1 LSELR
6 CYDTLDALLDAMRRY
21 QDEDSMGLVSRAW
34 KFAEA
39 AHSSQLR
46 KSGEP
51 YFTHPR
57 TVATILADLMLDAT
71 TVAAGL
77 LHDCVE
83 DVEGITVETIQKNF
97 GPDVAQLVDGVTKL
111 SRLEFTTR
119 EEQQAETLRKMILAM
134 SRDIRVVLIKLADR
148 LHNMKT
154 LKFQPK
160 DRQLAIAQE
169 TLDIYAPLAHRL
181 GVFTVKS
188 ELEDLSLSVIDP
200 EGYKDLG
207 RRIGM
212 KRSERESFIKSVID
226 QLRDELDEAGVM
238 CEITGRPKH
247 FYSIYKKI
255 KLQGRPF
262 EQLYDLTAIRVI
274 VDTVRDCY
282 TVLGIVH
289 TLWKQVPNR
298 FKDYIS
304 TPKPNM
310 YQSLHTTVVSGNGQ
324 PFEVQ
329 IRTFEMHRVAEY
341 GIAAH
346 WRYKEGRARDDLD
359 KKLYWLRQIIDWQ
372 NETKDSQEFIDS
384 LKVDLFSD
392 EVFVFTPKGAIIDL
406 PKGATPLDFAYRI
419 HTQIGNRC
427 TGAKVNGRVV
437 PLGTELQTG
446 DFVEIL
452 TSSSSRG
459 PSRDW
464 LRIVK
469 TSQAKSKIRQY
480 FKKQFKDENI
490 ELGRTML
497 EHEAQR
503 NNVPISVLLK
513 PELVDVILRKYSFVD
528 MDDMYVAV
536 GCGMIS
542 AMHVISRLIEESH
555 KRDKPA
561 PKYADPMEA
570 TALAERNAKRQ
581 LLASSHGVFVAGDPG
596 MLVRFARCCNPVPG
610 DEIVGYITRGRGV
623 TVHKTDCSNARA
635 GQAGETER
643 MVEVSWDRERSSE
656 TVFNADIQIV
666 AADHDGLLGE
676 LAALLNIMN
685 CKVMTIHARA
695 HENGSCTISLTIKIN
710 SKDQLDKVMRGI
722 KKRSDVVEVF
732 RLTS

>member
-1 LSELR
+1 MSELR
-6 CYDTLDALLDAMRRY
+6 CYDSAEALLGAMRRY
-21 QDEDSMGLVSRAW
+21 QDEGSLDLVARAW
-34 KFAEA
+34 AFAET
-39 AHSSQLR
+39 AHAEQLR

-51 YFTHPR
+51 YINHPR
-57 TVATILADLMLDAT
+57 TVATILADLMMDAT

-83 DVEGITVETIQKNF
+83 DVEGVTVEKIQKEF
-97 GPDVAQLVDGVTKL
+97 SAEVAELVDGVTKL

-134 SRDIRVVLIKLADR
+134 SKDIRVVLIKLADR

-154 LKFQPK
+154 LKYQPK

-181 GVFTVKS
+181 GVFSVKS

-200 EGYKDLG
+200 EGYKDLAHK
-207 RRIGM
+207 IGM
-212 KRSERESFIKSVID
+212 KRAERESFIKAVID
-226 QLRDELDEAGVM
+226 SLRDELDEAGIA

-262 EQLYDLTAIRVI
+262 EQIYDLTAIRVI
-274 VDTVRDCY
+274 VDSLRDCY

-310 YQSLHTTVVSGNGQ
+310 YQSLHTTVVSDEGQ

-329 IRTFEMHRVAEY
+329 IRTWDMHRVAEY

-346 WRYKEGRARDDLD
+346 WRYKEGGRAQDELD
-359 KKLYWLRQIIDWQ
+359 KKMHWLRQIIDWQ
-372 NETKDSQEFIDS
+372 NETKDSREFIDS

-419 HTQIGNRC
+419 HTAIGNRC

-469 TSQAKSKIRQY
+469 TSQAKSKIRAY
-480 FKKQFKDENI
+480 FKKQFKEENI

-503 NNVPISVLLK
+503 NNVPISTLMKPDLVEIILK
-513 PELVDVILRKYSFVD
+513 KYSFVD
-528 MDDMYVAV
+528 TDDLYVAV
-536 GCGMIS
+536 GCGIIS
-542 AMHVISRLIEESH
+542 AMHVVSRLIEEQH
-555 KRDKPA
+555 RRDKPV
-561 PKYADPMEA
+561 PKYVEPMSEEV
-570 TALAERNAKRQ
+570 LAQENAKRQ
-581 LLASSHGVFVAGDPG
+581 QLASSHGIFVAGDSG
-596 MLVRFARCCNPVPG
+596 MLVKFGHCCNPVPG

-623 TVHKTDCSNARA
+623 TVHKADCRNARA
-635 GQAGETER
+635 SERER
-643 MVEVSWDRERSSE
+643 MIDVSWDKEATPD
-656 TVFNADIQIV
+656 TVFNADIHIV

-676 LAALLNIMN
+676 LAALLAGIQV
-685 CKVMTIHARA
+685 KVISIHARA
-695 HENGSCTISLTIKIN
+695 REDGSCTIGMTVKIN
-710 SKDQLDKVMRGI
+710 TKDQLDQVMKSI
-722 KKRSDVVEVF
+722 QKRQDVIEVF